1 MKFNPGKWL
10 FPKLPPDLRR
20 RKMATIYL
28 TVVAVVVIGA
38 VVALILKLMSTVH
51 TR

>member
-10 FPKLPPDLRR
+10 FPKLPSDLRR

-28 TVVAVVVIGA
+28 TVVAIVVIGA
-38 VVALILKLMSTVH
+38 VVALIIKLMSTVQ

>member
-10 FPKLPPDLRR
+10 FPKLPSDLRR

-28 TVVAVVVIGA
+28 TLAAGIVIGA
-38 VVALILKLMSTVH
+38 AVALVIKLMSTVH

>member
-1 MKFNPGKWL
+1 MKFKLGKWL

-28 TVVAVVVIGA
+28 TVAAIIVIGA
-38 VVALILKLMSTVH
+38 VVALVIKLMSTVH
-51 TR
+51 TH